1 MSSGEKRVSASRPLY
16 DRMVL
21 AVGVPMVVGLLLTF
35 AYAWAVARG
44 PFAQHGATA
53 AVMAAGATTTI
64 VLAGVVELQRRL
76 GAGTREYLLELE
88 RRSRHDQLTG
98 LPTRDEVRSRLDAAL
113 KSAYRHDGN
122 VGVLFLDLDGF
133 KAVNDAMGHEA
144 GDAVLREFA
153 QRLRESVRADD
164 VVGRFGGD
172 EFVVIC
178 TDLEGP
184 HQAEAVARNVLVRFE
199 APLTV
204 ADGEVT
210 IMPSIGCAVANRGE
224 PMTCDEMIARADQSM
239 YRAKRAGTGVEFFD
253 EGQKRHELDRMEIE
267 RALVP
272 AIASGQFLVHYQPIV
287 SEARGRA
294 VGVEGLI
301 RWHHPE
307 HGVLAPDRFL
317 SVAEE
322 AGLGARLGDVVLR
335 EAVAQAS
342 LWNQLP
348 DAPRFHVAVNLAERQ
363 LVDHTF
369 PDRVA
374 AILAWAGVP
383 ARQLDLEIGEEL
395 LLRRVDDAGRVLHRL
410 AEMGCRIVVDD
421 FGDSTG
427 AFSRIRDLDLVDVV
441 KIDRSVIEVVV
452 QDDVGRAVVEAA
464 VSMAGAL
471 GIELVAEGVET
482 QAQRLVLRSLGVDLM
497 QGYLFRR
504 PMAADDFGDAGPI
517 ITLDDQSSGGSSNL
531 SSRSSKLRALI
542 DG

>member
-1 MSSGEKRVSASRPLY
+1 
-16 DRMVL
+16 MVL
-21 AVGVPMVVGLLLTF
+21 AVGVPIAVGFVVTIGFTL
-35 AYAWAVARG
+35 AAG
-44 PFAQHGATA
+44 HGAFSQRGASTA
-53 AVMAAGATTTI
+53 VLAAGATTTI
-64 VLAGVVELQRRL
+64 VVSSVVEIQRRL
-76 GAGTREYLLELE
+76 GNATREYMRDLE
-88 RRSRHDQLTG
+88 RRTRHDQLTG
-98 LPTRDEVRSRLDAAL
+98 LPSRDEVRSRLDTAL
-113 KSAYRHDGN
+113 KDAYRQDGN

-144 GDAVLREFA
+144 GDVVLRQFA
-153 QRLRESVRADD
+153 DRLRDSVRAGD

-184 HQAEAVARNVLVRFE
+184 HQARTVAQKVLSRFE
-199 APLTV
+199 TPLPV
-204 ADGEVT
+204 GDSEVT
-210 IMPSIGCAVANRGE
+210 IMPSVGCAIANRGE
-224 PMTCDEMIARADQSM
+224 PMTCNEMIARADQAM

-253 EGQKRHELDRMEIE
+253 QGQKRHELDRREIE
-267 RALVP
+267 KALVP

-287 SEARGRA
+287 SEARGRT

-335 EAVAQAS
+335 EAAAQAS

-348 DAPRFHVAVNLAERQ
+348 DAPRFHMAVNLAGRQ

-369 PDRVA
+369 PERVA
-374 AILAWAGVP
+374 DILSWAGVP
-383 ARQLDLEIGEEL
+383 ARQLDLEVGEEL
-395 LLRRVDDAGRVLHRL
+395 LLRQADDAGRVLHRL

-441 KIDRSVIEVVV
+441 KIDRSVIDVIAH
-452 QDDVGRAVVEAA
+452 DDVSRAVVEGA

-482 QAQRLVLRSLGVDLM
+482 EAQRLVLRSLGVDLM

-504 PMAADDFGDAGPI
+504 PMAAADFGDGGPI
-517 ITLDDQSSGGSSNL
+517 VTIDDQSSGGSSSL

>member
-1 MSSGEKRVSASRPLY
+1 MVAGFVFAT
-16 DRMVL
+16 VL
-21 AVGVPMVVGLLLTF
+21 ALLSRRGLF
-35 AYAWAVARG
+35 S
-44 PFAQHGATA
+44 PFDTPAIVLITG
-53 AVMAAGATTTI
+53 AVMTI
-64 VLAGVVELQRRL
+64 VLSSVVEAQRRL
-76 GAGTREYLLELE
+76 GSGTRAYLRDLE
-88 RRSRHDQLTG
+88 RRTRHDQLTG
-98 LPTRDEVRSRLDAAL
+98 LPTRDEVRSRLDSAL
-113 KSAYRHDGN
+113 KDAYRRDGH

-133 KAVNDAMGHEA
+133 KAVNDSMGHEA
-144 GDAVLREFA
+144 GDEVLRDFA
-153 QRLRESVRADD
+153 DRLRDSVRAGD

-178 TDLEGP
+178 ADLDGP
-184 HQAEAVARNVLVRFE
+184 HQIRGVARKVLERFE
-199 APLTV
+199 TPLTIE
-204 ADGEVT
+204 DSEVT
-210 IMPSIGCAVANRGE
+210 ILPSIGCAVANRAE
-224 PMTCDEMIARADQSM
+224 PMASDEMIARADQAM
-239 YRAKRAGTGVEFFD
+239 YRAKRAGTGIEFYD
-253 EGQKRHELDRMEIE
+253 QGQRRSELDRMEIE
-267 RALVP
+267 KALVP
-272 AIASGQFLVHYQPIV
+272 AIAGGQFLVHYQPIV

-335 EAVAQAS
+335 EASAQAS

-369 PDRVA
+369 PDRVSD
-374 AILAWAGVP
+374 ILAWAGVP
-383 ARQLDLEIGEEL
+383 ARQLDLEVGEEL
-395 LLRRVDDAGRVLHRL
+395 LLRRVDDASRVLHRL

-427 AFSRIRDLDLVDVV
+427 AFSRIRDLELVDVV
-441 KIDRSVIEVVV
+441 KVDRSVIETVVH
-452 QDDVGRAVVEAA
+452 DDVSRAVVEGA
-464 VSMAGAL
+464 VSMAAAL

-482 QAQRLVLRSLGVDLM
+482 ESQRLVLRALGVDLM

-504 PMAADDFGDAGPI
+504 PMAAADFGEHGPI
-517 ITLDDQSSGGSSNL
+517 IGLEGQSSGGSSSL
-531 SSRSSKLRALI
+531 SSRSSKLRELI

>member
-1 MSSGEKRVSASRPLY
+1 MASGGSSDVAAQERHDRASLSP
-16 DRMVL
+16 
-21 AVGVPMVVGLLLTF
+21 GVPMVVGLVVTAGLAIL
-35 AYAWAVARG
+35 ARRG
-44 PFAQHGATA
+44 GLSSISTPVVVLGVGAT
-53 AVMAAGATTTI
+53 MTI
-64 VLAGVVELQRRL
+64 VLSAVVELQRRI
-76 GAGTREYLLELE
+76 GAGTRAYLRDLE
-88 RRSRHDQLTG
+88 RRTRHDELTG
-98 LPTRDEVRSRLDAAL
+98 LPTRDEARSRLDAAI
-113 KSAYRHDGN
+113 KDAYRRDGH

-133 KAVNDAMGHEA
+133 KAVNDSMGHEA
-144 GDAVLREFA
+144 GDEVLREFA
-153 QRLRESVRADD
+153 TRLRQSVRAGD

-178 TDLEGP
+178 ADLDGP
-184 HQAEAVARNVLVRFE
+184 HQIRGVAQKVLDRF
-199 APLTV
+199 ATPLTV
-204 ADGEVT
+204 EDSEVT
-210 IMPSIGCAVANRGE
+210 IVPSIGCAVANRAE
-224 PMTCDEMIARADQSM
+224 PMACDEMIARADQAM
-239 YRAKRAGTGVEFFD
+239 YRAKRAGTGIEFFD
-253 EGQKRHELDRMEIE
+253 QGQKRSELDRMEIE
-267 RALVP
+267 KALVP
-272 AIASGQFLVHYQPIV
+272 AIAGGQFLVHYQPIV
-287 SEARGRA
+287 SESRGRA

-335 EAVAQAS
+335 EASAQAS

-369 PDRVA
+369 PDRVSD
-374 AILAWAGVP
+374 ILAWAGVP
-383 ARQLDLEIGEEL
+383 ARQLDLEVSEEL

-427 AFSRIRDLDLVDVV
+427 AFSRIRDLELVDVV
-441 KIDRSVIEVVV
+441 KIDRSVIEAIVH
-452 QDDVGRAVVEAA
+452 DDVSRAVVEGA

-482 QAQRLVLRSLGVDLM
+482 ESQRLVLRSLGVDLM

-504 PMAADDFGDAGPI
+504 PMAATDFGDGGPLI
-517 ITLDDQSSGGSSNL
+517 SLDDQLSGGSSSL